1 MRLENQSEIY
11 ILVIA
16 TKFDRSEFI
25 NHSIIEFSCGGVA
38 ERSNAAVLKTVNR
51 VFGSWVRIPPPPPF
65 MLFDCMTRTHKVSKG
80 RIFLTIACLLIFGV
94 LVSVADKC
102 STPVDLTINPTFV
115 SDWSKDVSINLN
127 AMSISMDDAND
138 AAVVQYIVQEWDI
151 LESIATEFWTTVK
164 NLKKIN
170 WVSSIKPWQKIIVTN
185 EEDGILYK
193 VRENQNI
200 KVFANK
206 YGLDLKD
213 LMTLNYI
220 TDDSEILYQGQEIFI
235 NISEEKANKIA
246 WFIDKAQPDLT
257 IPVKSPTKTTTTKTS
272 SAVKTTTTSTAGAN
286 VTISNVTTN
295 TSSSKILKKRTYN
308 ANINNG
314 FYRGYCTWYVATQVP
329 SIFHYTSETTQE
341 RPFGWDAIKWYNNAK
356 AAWYTVSKT
365 PRSNSIVVY
374 SKLRSS
380 AGHVWIVRQYPYNW
394 DSSKMLVEDMNY
406 AWKFVVTQRIE
417 STSRG
422 EIIWYIYY

>member
-1 MRLENQSEIY
+1 
-11 ILVIA
+11 
-16 TKFDRSEFI
+16 
-25 NHSIIEFSCGGVA
+25 
-38 ERSNAAVLKTVNR
+38 
-51 VFGSWVRIPPPPPF
+51 
-65 MLFDCMTRTHKVSKG
+65 MLFDCMTRTHKVSKS

-94 LVSVADKC
+94 LVSVADRC
-102 STPVDLTINPTFV
+102 TTTTDLNYINPTFV
-115 SDWSKDVSINLN
+115 SDRSKDVAINLD
-127 AMSISMDDAND
+127 AMSISMESDDV
-138 AAVVQYIVQEWDI
+138 AVVQYIVQEWDT
-151 LESIATEFWTTVK
+151 LDKIATEFWTTVK

-170 WVSSIKPWQKIIVTN
+170 GISSVKPWQKIVVTN

-206 YGLDLKD
+206 YWLDLKD

-235 NISEEKANKIA
+235 NLSEEKANNIPG
-246 WFIDKAQPDLT
+246 FIDKAQPDLT
-257 IPVKSPTKTTTTKTS
+257 IPVVKPKPTNTTSTKTTKTTKTTNGS
-272 SAVKTTTTSTAGAN
+272 AN

-308 ANINNG
+308 ANITNG

-329 SIFHYTSETTQE
+329 SIFRYTSENTQE
-341 RPFGWDAIKWYNNAK
+341 RPFGWDAVKWYNNAK
-356 AAWYTVSKT
+356 SAGYTVSKT

-374 SKLRSS
+374 TKLRSS
-380 AGHVWIVRQYPYNW
+380 AGHVWIVRQYPYNG
-394 DSSKMLVEDMNY
+394 DDTKMLVEDMNY

-417 STSRG
+417 SVNRA
-422 EIIWYIYY
+422 EIIGYIYY

>member
-1 MRLENQSEIY
+1 
-11 ILVIA
+11 
-16 TKFDRSEFI
+16 
-25 NHSIIEFSCGGVA
+25 
-38 ERSNAAVLKTVNR
+38 
-51 VFGSWVRIPPPPPF
+51 
-65 MLFDCMTRTHKVSKG
+65 MTRTRKVSKV
-80 RIFLTIACLLIFGV
+80 RIFLTIVCLLVFGV
-94 LVSVADKC
+94 LVSVADRCC
-102 STPVDLTINPTFV
+102 SPADLQYVNPSFV
-115 SDWSKDVSINLN
+115 SDWSKDVAINLD
-127 AMSISMDDAND
+127 AMSISMDDTSEM
-138 AAVVQYIVQEWDI
+138 AVVQYIVQESDT
-151 LESIATEFWTTVK
+151 LESIATEFWTTVS

-170 WVSSIKPWQKIIVTN
+170 GISSIKPWQKIVVTN

-206 YGLDLKD
+206 YWLDLQD

-220 TDDSEILYQGQEIFI
+220 TDDSEILYEGQEIFI
-235 NISEEKANKIA
+235 NLSEEKANNIP
-246 WFIDKAQPDLT
+246 WFIDKAQPDLS
-257 IPVKSPTKTTTTKTS
+257 IPVVKPKTTTKTTS
-272 SAVKTTTTSTAGAN
+272 NATRSASAGSKTTNSASNWWAAVSTSTSG
-286 VTISNVTTN
+286 
-295 TSSSKILKKRTYN
+295 KILKKWTYN

-329 SIFHYTSETTQE
+329 SIFKYTSEWTQE
-341 RPFGWDAIKWYNNAK
+341 RPFGWNASSWYSAAK

-365 PRSNSIVVY
+365 PRAGSIIVY

-417 STSRG
+417 SVNRW
-422 EIIWYIYY
+422 EIIWYIYF